1 MRRSAWL
8 VMMATLCTG
17 TLSAQATVIQPE
29 APLDSARAGLRDAL
43 LVLRDS
49 LMSVDGAAARLQRDF
64 RQTSAASL
72 LSRAR
77 VMHDACARSVRTVP
91 PTRETLLAADLSEPL
106 GLKRRRELVQALD
119 RLRDVLSRCEANFA
133 AMSRPGEGETVRG
146 YAYGRSEVVQTAIRK
161 YEENLREFF
170 TALGIYVSPAG
181 SNPRTT
187 SG

>member
-1 MRRSAWL
+1 MNRFAWL
-8 VMMATLCTG
+8 ALMATLSTG

-29 APLDSARAGLRDAL
+29 PPLDSARAGLRDAL

-49 LMSVDGAAARLQRDF
+49 LMSVDGAASRLQRDF

-91 PTRETLLAADLSEPL
+91 STREALLAANLSEPVR
-106 GLKRRRELVQALD
+106 LKRRRELVQAMD
-119 RLRDVLSRCEANFA
+119 RLQAVLSHCEANFE
-133 AMSRPGEGETVRG
+133 AMSQPGQGETVRD
-146 YAYGRSEVVQTAIRK
+146 YAYGRSESVQRAMRK

-170 TALGIYVSPAG
+170 TALGIYVSPVG
-181 SNPRTT
+181 STPRPT